1 MLKKITSLLF
11 ATCMLFCLSACGKQ
25 NGTPKDTINS
35 DIENLVNNIDL
46 QNCFDSEFVNDSPYQ
61 VESYLIKRQTNFDN
75 KEDIVYY
82 DVIVKNDYFQI
93 SNTYK
98 LLYRYYDEGG
108 WILDDSV
115 LESKN
120 IIPIKAPEAQLVL
133 EEWGQK
139 QYYLNNTNYKFR
151 GSTDWYGDF
160 LDVDFTIVES
170 QSDLDKNEL
179 NANVNVTLTCS
190 LTNIRGYIP
199 LEFDS
204 EKGWGI
210 VDLLDEDIADFG
222 TACLLVT
229 DIDCD
234 YSAAEGEFVY
244 ENGNEKY
251 TLSLTFDEENGTVN
265 TLHTINSGT
274 GVHSMYYTNSA
285 SGVPKTMEYQYS
297 FNCITGNFTAFKYY
311 DSKNDAW
318 IGYRATYN
326 RK

>member
-1 MLKKITSLLF
+1 MLKRIISLLL
-11 ATCMLFCLSACGKQ
+11 AVCMLFCFSACGKQ
-25 NGTPKDTINS
+25 KGTPKNIINS
-35 DIENLVNNIDL
+35 DIENLISNIDL
-46 QNCFDSEFVNDSPYQ
+46 HNYFDSEFVNDSPYR
-61 VESYLIKRQTNFDN
+61 VEFNLLKRQTNLEN

-98 LLYRYYDEGG
+98 LLYHYYDEGG

-120 IIPIKAPEAQLVL
+120 ITPIKAPETQMVL
-133 EEWGQK
+133 EAWNRE
-139 QYYLNNTNYKFR
+139 QYYLNNTDYKFR
-151 GSTDWYGDF
+151 GSTEWYGD
-160 LDVDFTIVES
+160 LSDAEFTIVES
-170 QSDLDKNEL
+170 QSNLDKNGI
-179 NANVNVTLTCS
+179 NANVNVTLICS

-204 EKGWGI
+204 EKGWEL
-210 VDLLDEDIADFG
+210 VNLLDEDTADFD

-229 DIDCD
+229 NIDCD
-234 YSAAEGEFVY
+234 YSVAEGEFVY

-251 TLSLTFDEENGTVN
+251 TLSLTIDEKNGIVN

-274 GVHSMYYTNSA
+274 GVNSMYYTNNP

-297 FNCITGNFTAFKYY
+297 FDCITGSFTAFKYY
-311 DSKNDAW
+311 DSENDAW
-318 IGYRATYN
+318 IGYRATYK

>member
-1 MLKKITSLLF
+1 MSKKLILLLL

-61 VESYLIKRQTNFDN
+61 VESNLIKRQTNFDN

-170 QSDLDKNEL
+170 QSDLNENGI